1 MLAAT
6 IAAAAA
12 AAGSVVRV
20 EVALVVYVVPAD
32 PIH

>member
-6 IAAAAA
+6 IAAA